1 MTTLPKLLIGV
12 PCERVVLVE
21 AVNGIMANVICA
33 AEHGW
38 EWCGF
43 GYDRTDVARNRMAHK
58 LLDGDCEAL
67 VMLDSDH
74 IHPPKLVELLA
85 TVAAAN
91 PDAGVIAGLNYR
103 RMPPHEPMAYRR
115 QPGGGYAALYD
126 CPPGLLAV
134 DACSTASILIRRAVF
149 EALEPPWFRYEYDT
163 YERGVATSED
173 IAFCRRVKRETA
185 YGVYVHT
192 QLTSPHLT
200 TRAITGKDFD
210 RWREEHGE

>member
-1 MTTLPKLLIGV
+1 MTALPKLLIGV

-21 AVNGIMANVICA
+21 AVNGIALNVICA

-74 IHPPKLVELLA
+74 IHPPKLVEYLA
-85 TVAAAN
+85 MAAAAH
-91 PDAGVIAGLNYR
+91 PEIGVIAGLNYR
-103 RMPPHEPMAYRR
+103 RMPPHEPMAYKADAEGRY
-115 QPGGGYAALYD
+115 GCIDGWGN
-126 CPPGLLAV
+126 GLVEV
-134 DACSTASILIRRAVF
+134 DACSTASILIRRQVF
-149 EALEPPWFRYEYDT
+149 EALEPPWFRYEYDH
-163 YERGVATSED
+163 YDRGVATSED
-173 IAFCRRVKRETA
+173 IAFCKRVKRETDFPI
-185 YGVYVHT
+185 YVHT

-200 TRAITGKDFD
+200 TRAITGADFE
-210 RWREEHGE
+210 RWRRENPE